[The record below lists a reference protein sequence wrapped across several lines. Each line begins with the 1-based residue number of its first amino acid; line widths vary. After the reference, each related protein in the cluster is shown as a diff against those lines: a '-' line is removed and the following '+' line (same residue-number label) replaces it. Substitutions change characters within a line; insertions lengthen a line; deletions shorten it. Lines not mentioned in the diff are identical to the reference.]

1 MCLMPKFCGR
11 CQTEKEASAFSRRKL
26 ASGNYSL
33 QPWCKSCYK
42 ENTKVWR
49 KEKWASDEEWKNAQK
64 KKASEYR
71 KNNPE
76 FVKKIEKRQREVSRK
91 HYQDNKADYI
101 AKDAERRARKVKATP
116 KWLSKSDREH
126 IKRIYKVRQK
136 VSDKTGVEHHVDHIV
151 PLKGDSICGLHV
163 PWNLAIIPAKMNLSK
178 GDKHEQF

>member
-1 MCLMPKFCGR
+1 VCLMPKLCGK
-11 CQTEKEASAFSRRKL
+11 CQTEKDESSFHKRKMP
-26 ASGNYSL
+26 SGNYTL
-33 QPWCKSCYK
+33 QPWCKDCAKS
-42 ENTKVWR
+42 NQRAW
-49 KEKWASDEEWKNAQK
+49 NK
-64 KKASEYR
+64 KKREEDPEWRDEQNKKAAEYR

-76 FVKKIEKRQREVSRK
+76 FVKRVTKRNREVSRK
-91 HYQDNKADYI
+91 HYQTNKADYM

-126 IKRIYKVRQK
+126 IKRIYRVRQK

-178 GDKHEQF
+178 GNKHEQF